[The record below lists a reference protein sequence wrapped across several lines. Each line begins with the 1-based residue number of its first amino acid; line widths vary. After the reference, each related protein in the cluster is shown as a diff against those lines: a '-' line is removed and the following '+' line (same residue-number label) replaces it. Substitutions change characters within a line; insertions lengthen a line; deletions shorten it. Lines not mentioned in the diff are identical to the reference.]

1 MKAAPTRSL
10 KVLAADDNPVNQ
22 KLMIVALKSLGHTG
36 VVVNDGEKVL
46 RCLSQLQFDLVLL
59 DVQMPVMDGL
69 QALAGIRAQEQ
80 SGQRHMPVI
89 MVTANDLPGDRQRF
103 TQKGADGYVA
113 KPVDVE
119 VLHKEIQQVLG
130 SM

>member
-1 MKAAPTRSL
+1 M
-10 KVLAADDNPVNQ
+10 LAADDNPVNR
-22 KLMIVALKSLGHTG
+22 KLLIAALRSLGHTG

-69 QALAGIRAQEQ
+69 QALAGIRALEQ
-80 SGQRHMPVI
+80 SGRPHMPVI

-103 TQKGADGYVA
+103 IQKGADGYVA

-130 SM
+130 PF